1 MNIRFLVVR
10 IAIQNCYAFLREDD
24 TFHTESDYRNHIKSL
39 QKYIDND
46 FASKAEEQEINRLI
60 RILQVRYDEQSTQGY
75 EVNYAA

>member
-24 TFHTESDYRNHIKSL
+24 TFHTENDYRNHMRNL

-60 RILQVRYDEQSTQGY
+60 RILQVRYDEQVMQDY
-75 EVNYAA
+75 LVDYAA